1 MRRTCSH
8 RVLLVLAVAC
18 LAQAPASAQSDQVL
32 RDELRQTTLQ
42 LRSVQDE
49 NAALKAKLQSLT
61 QRLELLD
68 KRPPAAAA
76 AADPEP
82 ARKLQRALDAQ
93 AQRAEAL
100 QAQLD
105 EARRNREQWQA
116 AYQKVVAVAQERDA
130 AAKQCESSLRDVDA
144 RAQSCETKNAAL
156 VEIGNELVQ
165 RYENKGVWDAMAGA
179 EPLTQLG
186 RVRLQEL
193 TQEYRVKIKDAMA
206 EPNSVP
212 AKEAQP

>member
-1 MRRTCSH
+1 M
-8 RVLLVLAVAC
+8 LLVLAAAC
-18 LAQAPASAQSDQVL
+18 LMQAPAWAQSDQVL
-32 RDELRQTTLQ
+32 RDELRQAVLQ

-68 KRPPAAAA
+68 KQLPP

-93 AQRAEAL
+93 AQQVEAL

-105 EARRNREQWQA
+105 EARRNRAQWQA
-116 AYQKVVAVAQERDA
+116 AYQQVAAAAQERDA
-130 AAKQCESSLRDVDA
+130 AAKHCESTLRDTDA

-156 VEIGNELVQ
+156 VEIANELVQ
-165 RYENKGVWDAMAGA
+165 RYENKGVWEAMTGA

-193 TQEYRVKIKDAMA
+193 TQEYRVKIKDSAA
-206 EPNSVP
+206 PGSVP
-212 AKEAQP
+212 AKEGQP